1 MGETSFAL
9 TVSAKVFA
17 VVTTKAFWL
26 TATVCTCQQQAQSRW
41 LAYMYLHRMSFHKKI
56 QGLALG
62 FITVNAAKDSIN
74 IDLDSKAK
82 SCHRASN
89 NPR

>member
-1 MGETSFAL
+1 MAGLYVPTQDVL
-9 TVSAKVFA
+9 R
-17 VVTTKAFWL
+17 KA
-26 TATVCTCQQQAQSRW
+26 
-41 LAYMYLHRMSFHKKI
+41 FHKKI

-82 SCHRASN
+82 SCHQASN
-89 NPR
+89 NPH